1 MRTKWGGFG
10 KETFGTEPD
19 YPWDDWNCVLRHK
32 HNNKWYAL
40 VAEISERKLGLSS
53 DRIIDVLN
61 VKCDPLLIG
70 SLRLKPGFF
79 PAYHMNKLHWIS
91 VLLPDAPDDVV
102 QFLVNVSFEA
112 TKSPKKKL
120 KQPK

>member
-1 MRTKWGGFG
+1 MERKELFAWA

-40 VAEISERKLGLSS
+40 VAEISERKLGISS

-61 VKCDPLLIG
+61 VK
-70 SLRLKPGFF
+70 SF
-79 PAYHMNKLHWIS
+79 
-91 VLLPDAPDDVV
+91 AP
-102 QFLVNVSFEA
+102 S
-112 TKSPKKKL
+112 
-120 KQPK
+120 

>member
-1 MRTKWGGFG
+1 MERQELFAWA

-40 VAEISERKLGLSS
+40 VMEINEKKLGLAS

-70 SLRLKPGFF
+70 SLRLKPGFY
-79 PAYHMNKLHWIS
+79 PAYHMNKDKWIS
-91 VLLPDAPDDVV
+91 IVMDGTVSTEEI
-102 QFLVNVSFEA
+102 QTLVTISYQQTN
-112 TKSPKKKL
+112 K
-120 KQPK
+120 